1 MKKTMI
7 ISILVNT
14 VLLFN
19 QVLVANGENV
29 NVSCPI
35 LSRTRHKEL
44 RTFMYKNCTSGF
56 KTCFQQIM
64 LTEIVRNEQHA
75 FLFASGCASKE
86 ILKPFNLTEET
97 FMKLC
102 DKKKVGRCVHTYQHR
117 VYYGTLCCERN
128 SEKMFGSWLWDVFF
142 GSSEELNAEMENTVS
157 FVQRESIGMHDDHD
171 NKGALALYIAGPFI
185 VTFIFTLLS
194 LLQYYHV
201 NDGILS

>member
-1 MKKTMI
+1 
-7 ISILVNT
+7 
-14 VLLFN
+14 
-19 QVLVANGENV
+19 
-29 NVSCPI
+29 
-35 LSRTRHKEL
+35 
-44 RTFMYKNCTSGF
+44 
-56 KTCFQQIM
+56 M

-171 NKGALALYIAGPFI
+171 NVGFKSSQPHIYIIFQKGALALYIAGPFI